1 MKKALLLLSA
11 AQAMLLTAQRGPILS
26 KRILNS

>member
-11 AQAMLLTAQRGPILS
+11 AQTMLLTAQRGSILS